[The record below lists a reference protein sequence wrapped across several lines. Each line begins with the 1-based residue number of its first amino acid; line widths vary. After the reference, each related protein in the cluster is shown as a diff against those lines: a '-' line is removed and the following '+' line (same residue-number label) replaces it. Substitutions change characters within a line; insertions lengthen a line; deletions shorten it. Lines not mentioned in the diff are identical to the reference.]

1 MFPIFPKD
9 TKTFLTILS
18 MFMVTEN
25 WNSYFHKPKFT
36 KTFFDIDNFTNGEI
50 VNFTIWHKLC
60 SSFKMSSDTLIFLS
74 SGVKS

>member
-50 VNFTIWHKLC
+50 VNFTI
-60 SSFKMSSDTLIFLS
+60 
-74 SGVKS
+74 